1 MKYID
6 YAFVRK
12 VGDRLVNSVFKRVY
26 NNNGEKVVKYFALK
40 GKEPQATITIN
51 PTPPN
56 ANVVLR
62 AEGFT
67 QTSNSIKV
75 DRGTLVECIVT
86 AENHTTYSENII
98 ANKSLT
104 LNVEL
109 KELVTI
115 AVNPIPTNASVVLEL
130 V

>member
-12 VGDRLVNSVFKRVY
+12 VDGKWINSVFKRVY
-26 NNNGEKVVKYFALK
+26 NNNGEKVVKYFALRS
-40 GKEPQATITIN
+40 KEPQATITIN

-56 ANVVLR
+56 ANVVLK

-67 QTSNSIKV
+67 QNGNSIKV
-75 DRGTLVECIVT
+75 DRGTMVECIVT
-86 AENHTTYSENII
+86 AENHTTYTENII
-98 ANKSLT
+98 AIKSLT

-115 AVNPIPTNASVVLEL
+115 TVNPIPTNASVVLEL